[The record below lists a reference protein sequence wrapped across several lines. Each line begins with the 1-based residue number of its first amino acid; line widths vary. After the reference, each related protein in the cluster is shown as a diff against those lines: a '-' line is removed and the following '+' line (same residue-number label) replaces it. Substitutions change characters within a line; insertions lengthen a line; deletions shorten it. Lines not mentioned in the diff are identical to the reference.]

1 MKKKVIAGSLALL
14 AATAMYAQT
23 YQLPNVGF
31 ENWENAGKSLSTF
44 KSTSS
49 ESEFTTIDRSN
60 SEPTSW
66 SSSNIFCSASANEL
80 VFKRDNTTLG
90 NYALI
95 VNKQVGN
102 TKGYIP
108 TVGLLTCGSS
118 WVETYYSS
126 AFGLHPVGNNI
137 DPDATYNNK
146 FAQNGTYGGI
156 VFIGRPDALSYEVLN
171 NSKNA
176 HIVAYLWKG
185 TFHGSVPAN
194 LSRVNEGKWNN
205 PSYRYYID
213 SWCNIKNLDRAIWS
227 QIDPSI
233 VTSETVQNITK
244 SDDAAIIAYVDKAYT
259 ANSSDWTTDVINL
272 NYLSDAAP
280 EMTNVII
287 AAGYPWDSRK
297 SVEEESI
304 NVDNVRYAYF
314 SRLSDASIDGYAFDF
329 NPNTLDY
336 VITVDDVENFTLPTG
351 VNYSIMSNE
360 ALTADKE
367 ATVSS
372 INDNKQISIKVTNK
386 QSIANAEATDV
397 DGLLEHTYNFYFR
410 EAPQQFEGF
419 YFTNVNGTDIYSG
432 ETTTLTL
439 TQENADYHT
448 YMLAIA
454 DVKVA
459 QAATRAAGDAV
470 NVTVSGLTKTEKDG
484 KVIYSGTDDNAK
496 VGNETKQVSVV
507 ATFNGDNYEVK
518 FSFTNEDGSVTN
530 VVSTPEPTTSSV
542 SEINGATAA
551 VAATEGTI
559 LVSNY
564 NGAAAVY
571 TTDGRLA
578 ANAEVNGSASINV
591 AAGLY
596 IVRTGNKATKVIV
609 K

>member
-31 ENWENAGKSLSTF
+31 ENWKGKCDATFFTEN
-44 KSTSS
+44 SS
-49 ESEFTTIDRSN
+49 WDSN
-60 SEPTSW
+60 TPGNEPSSW
-66 SSSNIFCSASANEL
+66 YSSNIQFGAYKAET
-80 VFKRDNTTLG
+80 VT
-90 NYALI
+90 
-95 VNKQVGN
+95 KQSESNSNFARITNLLTGA
-102 TKGYIP
+102 TIP
-108 TVGLLTCGSS
+108 SVQRNGLLSLGQNWYTIYRRG
-118 WVETYYSS
+118 TNL
-126 AFGLHPVGNNI
+126 GGNN
-137 DPDATYNNK
+137 AANV
-146 FAQNGTYGGI
+146 FAQNGCFGG
-156 VFIGRPDALSYEVLN
+156 VEFTGRPDAIYGTFRKQEKN
-171 NSKNA
+171 NKTEDF
-176 HIVAYLWKG
+176 HLVAYTWTGTIKG
-185 TFHGSVPAN
+185 DVPGALTSSGSIF
-194 LSRVNEGKWNN
+194 SGYTGK
-205 PSYRYYID
+205 
-213 SWCNIKNLDRAIWS
+213 IKNWCTLENADRAIIGS
-227 QIDPSI
+227 VKPSI
-233 VTSETVQNITK
+233 INENTVRNIDAKNGNVIAWADYTESGSFDWK
-244 SDDAAIIAYVDKAYT
+244 PITVELKYISDDAPA
-259 ANSSDWTTDVINL
+259 L
-272 NYLSDAAP
+272 
-280 EMTNVII
+280 TNVII
-287 AAGYPWDSRK
+287 SAGNIWDSRAA
-297 SVEEESI
+297 VTDNYI
-304 NVDNVRYAYF
+304 DADNVRYAYF

-336 VITVDDVENFTLPTG
+336 IITVNDVENFTLPTG

-367 ATVSS
+367 AAVIT
-372 INDNKQISIKVTNK
+372 NDNNKQISIKVTNK

-397 DGLLEHTYNFYFR
+397 DGLREHTYNFYFR

-448 YMLAIA
+448 YTLAIA

-484 KVIYSGTDDNAK
+484 KVIYSGTDNAK
-496 VGNETKQVSVV
+496 VGNETKQVSAV
-507 ATFNGDNYEVK
+507 ATFDGDNYEVK
-518 FSFTNEDGSVTN
+518 FSFTNEDGTVTN

-542 SEINGATAA
+542 SEINGAT
-551 VAATEGTI
+551 
-559 LVSNY
+559 
-564 NGAAAVY
+564 AAVY

>member
-1 MKKKVIAGSLALL
+1 MKKKVIASSLALL
-14 AATAMYAQT
+14 AVTAMHAQT
-23 YQLPNVGF
+23 FQLPNVGF
-31 ENWENAGKSLSTF
+31 KNWEDAGKSWLTGYAD
-44 KSTSS
+44 TPT
-49 ESEFTTIDRSN
+49 EQRPYT
-60 SEPTSW
+60 EPTDW
-66 SSSNIFCSASANEL
+66 NSSNVKCTAISFDLVKQQTLNRSKYAQAINTKVGSAISKYVPYVGALTLGETWYAIYWNWQGTAPDSASGR
-80 VFKRDNTTLG
+80 K
-90 NYALI
+90 
-95 VNKQVGN
+95 GN
-102 TKGYIP
+102 TY
-108 TVGLLTCGSS
+108 
-118 WVETYYSS
+118 
-126 AFGLHPVGNNI
+126 
-137 DPDATYNNK
+137 
-146 FAQNGTYGGI
+146 AQNGSYGGI
-156 VFIGRPDALSYEVLN
+156 SFNGRPDALAGDFAITTRNDNEE
-171 NSKNA
+171 A
-176 HIVAYLWKG
+176 HAIAYLWSG
-185 TFHGSVPAN
+185 SFSGSVPGK
-194 LSRVNEGKWNN
+194 LSYTSSWGIPQEGTIETWKTIENV
-205 PSYRYYID
+205 
-213 SWCNIKNLDRAIWS
+213 DRAIWGT
-227 QIDPSI
+227 IDPSI
-233 VTSETVQNITK
+233 ITDK
-244 SDDAAIIAYVDKAYT
+244 TIKDIDASKGKIIAYCDKVFNSTFDWAKIEIPLTYT
-259 ANSSDWTTDVINL
+259 
-272 NYLSDAAP
+272 SDAAP
-280 EMTNVII
+280 EKTNVII
-287 AAGYPWDSRK
+287 AAGDPWDSRK
-297 SVEEESI
+297 SVAGNDI

-336 VITVDDVENFTLPTG
+336 VITVNDVENFTLPTG

-386 QSIANAEATDV
+386 QSIANAEATDA
-397 DGLLEHTYNFYFR
+397 DGLREHTYNFYFR

-448 YMLAIA
+448 YTLAIA

-496 VGNETKQVSVV
+496 VGNEPKQVSAV
-507 ATFNGDNYEVK
+507 ATFYGDNYEVK
-518 FSFTNEDGSVTN
+518 FSFTNEDGTVTN

-551 VAATEGTI
+551 VAATEGAI

>member
-1 MKKKVIAGSLALL
+1 MTKKVIAGSLALL
-14 AATAMYAQT
+14 AVTAMYAQT

-31 ENWENAGKSLSTF
+31 ENWEKAKGILWTEKNKNQGQPG
-44 KSTSS
+44 
-49 ESEFTTIDRSN
+49 E
-60 SEPTSW
+60 EPQSW
-66 SSSNIFCSASANEL
+66 HSSNIKFATGWAGSYQEL
-80 VFKRDNTTLG
+80 VQKKSG
-90 NYALI
+90 NGKTYANVI
-95 VNKQVGN
+95 NKKSGQASS
-102 TKGYIP
+102 YIP
-108 TVGLLTCGSS
+108 TLGTLTI
-118 WVETYYSS
+118 
-126 AFGLHPVGNNI
+126 GNTWYANSGDGYAI
-137 DPDATYNNK
+137 GGHRAINDK
-146 FAQNGTYGGI
+146 FAQNGTYGGLSF
-156 VFIGRPDALSYEVLN
+156 VGRPDA
-171 NSKNA
+171 
-176 HIVAYLWKG
+176 IVGDFQNYSSDSHVIAYLWKG
-185 TFHGSVPAN
+185 SFSGEVPATFDDGATGI
-194 LSRVNEGKWNN
+194 VIKKYN
-205 PSYRYYID
+205 PTIK
-213 SWCNIKNLDRAIWS
+213 SWLKLENLDRAIWS

-244 SDDAAIIAYVDKAYT
+244 SEGAEIIAYCDKAFNESFT
-259 ANSSDWTTDVINL
+259 WATVEIPL
-272 NYLSDAAP
+272 NYLSAATP
-280 EMTNVII
+280 EKTNVII
-287 AAGYPWDSRK
+287 TAGYPWDSRK
-297 SVEEESI
+297 SVEEKSI

-336 VITVDDVENFTLPTG
+336 IITVNDVENFTLPTG

-372 INDNKQISIKVTNK
+372 FNDNKQISIKVTNK
-386 QSIANAEATDV
+386 QSIANAEATDA
-397 DGLLEHTYNFYFR
+397 DGLREHTYNFYFR

-419 YFTNVNGTDIYSG
+419 YFTNVNGSDIYSG

-448 YMLAIA
+448 YTLAIA

-484 KVIYSGTDDNAK
+484 KVIYSGTDDKAK
-496 VGNETKQVSVV
+496 VGEETIQVSVD
-507 ATFNGDNYEVK
+507 AKFDGDNYEVSL
-518 FSFTNEDGSVTN
+518 SFTNKDGSVTN
-530 VVSTPEPTTSSV
+530 IVSTPEPATSSV

-551 VAATEGTI
+551 VAAAEGAI

>member
-1 MKKKVIAGSLALL
+1 MTKKVIAGSLALL
-14 AATAMYAQT
+14 AVTAMYAQT

-31 ENWENAGKSLSTF
+31 KNWENAKGIIHTENGSSKSQPGQC
-44 KSTSS
+44 
-49 ESEFTTIDRSN
+49 
-60 SEPTSW
+60 PTGW
-66 SSSNIFCSASANEL
+66 SSSNIKYVLTPDEL
-80 VFKRDNTTLG
+80 VQKKSDNGKTYANVINKKSGQSSDYIPTLGTLTLG
-90 NYALI
+90 NTWYASCGDGNA
-95 VNKQVGN
+95 VNWTSDKY
-102 TKGYIP
+102 K
-108 TVGLLTCGSS
+108 
-118 WVETYYSS
+118 
-126 AFGLHPVGNNI
+126 
-137 DPDATYNNK
+137 ATNELY
-146 FAQNGTYGGI
+146 AQNGTYSGI
-156 VFIGRPDALSYEVLN
+156 NFVGRPDAIIGDFQNYS
-171 NSKNA
+171 SDG
-176 HIVAYLWKG
+176 HIIAYLWKG
-185 TFHGSVPAN
+185 SFFGEVPASMKKKQIN
-194 LSRVNEGKWNN
+194 
-205 PSYRYYID
+205 
-213 SWCNIKNLDRAIWS
+213 SWLKLENLDRAIWS
-227 QIDPSI
+227 QIDKSI

-244 SDDAAIIAYVDKAYT
+244 SDDAAIIAYCDKAFNESFT
-259 ANSSDWTTDVINL
+259 WATVEIPL
-272 NYLSDAAP
+272 NYLSAATP
-280 EMTNVII
+280 EKTNVII

-336 VITVDDVENFTLPTG
+336 VITVNDVENFTLPTG

-397 DGLLEHTYNFYFR
+397 DGLREHTYNFYFR

-448 YMLAIA
+448 YTLAIA

-496 VGNETKQVSVV
+496 VGNETEQVSAV
-507 ATFNGDNYEVK
+507 ATFDGDNYEVK
-518 FSFTNEDGSVTN
+518 FSFTNEDGTVTN

-551 VAATEGTI
+551 VAATEGAI

-578 ANAEVNGSASINV
+578 ANTEVNGSASINV

>member
-31 ENWENAGKSLSTF
+31 ENWEWEKAKGILWTEKNKNQGQPG
-44 KSTSS
+44 
-49 ESEFTTIDRSN
+49 E
-60 SEPTSW
+60 EPQSW
-66 SSSNIFCSASANEL
+66 HSSNIKFATGWAGSYQEL
-80 VFKRDNTTLG
+80 VQKKSDNGKT
-90 NYALI
+90 YANVI
-95 VNKQVGN
+95 NKKSGQASS
-102 TKGYIP
+102 YIP
-108 TVGLLTCGSS
+108 TLGTLTI
-118 WVETYYSS
+118 
-126 AFGLHPVGNNI
+126 GNTWYANSG
-137 DPDATYNNK
+137 DGNATGGYRATNEK

-156 VFIGRPDALSYEVLN
+156 SFVGRPDAIVGDFQNYS
-171 NSKNA
+171 SDS
-176 HIVAYLWKG
+176 HIIAYLWKG
-185 TFHGSVPAN
+185 SFNGEVPATFDDGATGSIFN
-194 LSRVNEGKWNN
+194 RKYN
-205 PSYRYYID
+205 PTIK
-213 SWCNIKNLDRAIWS
+213 SWLKLENLDRAIWS

-244 SDDAAIIAYVDKAYT
+244 SDDAAIIAYCDKAFNESFT
-259 ANSSDWTTDVINL
+259 WATVEIPL
-272 NYLSDAAP
+272 NYLSAATP
-280 EMTNVII
+280 EKTNVII

-297 SVEEESI
+297 SVENNNI
-304 NVDNVRYAYF
+304 CADNIRYVYY

-386 QSIANAEATDV
+386 QSIANAEATDA

-448 YMLAIA
+448 YTLAIA

-484 KVIYSGTDDNAK
+484 KVIYSGTDYNAK
-496 VGNETKQVSVV
+496 VGDETKQVSAV
-507 ATFNGDNYEVK
+507 ATFDGDNYEVK
-518 FSFTNEDGSVTN
+518 FSFTNEDGTVTN

-551 VAATEGTI
+551 VAATEGAI

>member
-14 AATAMYAQT
+14 AVTAMYAQT

-31 ENWENAGKSLSTF
+31 ENWEKAKGILWTEKNKNQGQPG
-44 KSTSS
+44 
-49 ESEFTTIDRSN
+49 E
-60 SEPTSW
+60 EPQSW
-66 SSSNIFCSASANEL
+66 HSSNIKFATGLAGSYQKLVQKKEKSDNGKTYANVINKKSGQASS
-80 VFKRDNTTLG
+80 
-90 NYALI
+90 
-95 VNKQVGN
+95 
-102 TKGYIP
+102 YIP
-108 TVGLLTCGSS
+108 TLGTLTI
-118 WVETYYSS
+118 
-126 AFGLHPVGNNI
+126 GNTWYANYG
-137 DPDATYNNK
+137 DGNATGGYRATNEK
-146 FAQNGTYGGI
+146 FAQNGTYGGLSF
-156 VFIGRPDALSYEVLN
+156 VGRPDAIVGDFQNYS
-171 NSKNA
+171 SDS
-176 HIVAYLWKG
+176 HIIAYLWKG
-185 TFHGSVPAN
+185 SFNGEVPATFDDGATGSIFN
-194 LSRVNEGKWNN
+194 RKYN
-205 PSYRYYID
+205 PTIK
-213 SWCNIKNLDRAIWS
+213 SWLKLENLDRAIWS

-244 SDDAAIIAYVDKAYT
+244 SEGAEIIAYCDKAFNESFT
-259 ANSSDWTTDVINL
+259 WATVEIPL
-272 NYLSDAAP
+272 NYLSAATP

-297 SVEEESI
+297 SVENNNI
-304 NVDNVRYAYF
+304 CADNIRYVYY

-336 VITVDDVENFTLPTG
+336 VITVDDVENFTLPAG

-367 ATVSS
+367 ATVSN

-397 DGLLEHTYNFYFR
+397 DGLREHTYNFYFR

-448 YMLAIA
+448 YTLAIA

-484 KVIYSGTDDNAK
+484 KVIYSGTDDKAK
-496 VGNETKQVSVV
+496 VGNETIQVSAV
-507 ATFNGDNYEVK
+507 ATFDGDNYEVK
-518 FSFTNEDGSVTN
+518 FSFTNEDGTVTN
-530 VVSTPEPTTSSV
+530 VVATPEPTTSSV

-551 VAATEGTI
+551 VAATEGAI

-578 ANAEVNGSASINV
+578 ANTEVNGSASINV

>member
-1 MKKKVIAGSLALL
+1 MTKKVIAGSLALL
-14 AATAMYAQT
+14 AVTAMYAQT

-31 ENWENAGKSLSTF
+31 ENWEKAKGILWTEKSQ
-44 KSTSS
+44 
-49 ESEFTTIDRSN
+49 N
-60 SEPTSW
+60 QGQPGQEPQSW
-66 SSSNIFCSASANEL
+66 HSSNIKFATGWAGSYQEL
-80 VFKRDNTTLG
+80 VQKKSDNGKT
-90 NYALI
+90 YANVI
-95 VNKQVGN
+95 NKKSGQASS
-102 TKGYIP
+102 YIP
-108 TVGLLTCGSS
+108 TLGTLTI
-118 WVETYYSS
+118 
-126 AFGLHPVGNNI
+126 GNTWYANYG
-137 DPDATYNNK
+137 DGNATGGYRATNEK
-146 FAQNGTYGGI
+146 FAQNGTYGGLSF
-156 VFIGRPDALSYEVLN
+156 VGRPDAIVGDFQNYS
-171 NSKNA
+171 SDS
-176 HIVAYLWKG
+176 HIIAYLWKG
-185 TFHGSVPAN
+185 SFNGEVPATFDDGATGPFYN
-194 LSRVNEGKWNN
+194 KKYN
-205 PSYRYYID
+205 PTIK
-213 SWCNIKNLDRAIWS
+213 SWLKLENLDRAIWS
-227 QIDPSI
+227 EIDPSI
-233 VTSETVQNITK
+233 VTSETVQKITK
-244 SDDAAIIAYVDKAYT
+244 SEGAEIVAYCDKTFDNTFGWTPVEIPLTYK
-259 ANSSDWTTDVINL
+259 SSAT
-272 NYLSDAAP
+272 P

-297 SVEEESI
+297 SVENNNI
-304 NVDNVRYAYF
+304 CADNIRYVYY

-336 VITVDDVENFTLPTG
+336 VITVNDVENFTLPTG

-367 ATVSS
+367 AAVIT
-372 INDNKQISIKVTNK
+372 NDDNKQISIKVTNK
-386 QSIANAEATDV
+386 QSIANAEATDA
-397 DGLLEHTYNFYFR
+397 DGLREHIYNFYFR
-410 EAPQQFEGF
+410 EASQQFEGF
-419 YFTNVNGTDIYSG
+419 YFTNVNGSDIYSG

-448 YMLAIA
+448 YTLAIA

-459 QAATRAAGDAV
+459 QAATRAAGNAV

-484 KVIYSGTDDNAK
+484 KVIYSGTDGNAK
-496 VGNETKQVSVV
+496 VGDKTKQVSAV
-507 ATFNGDNYEVK
+507 ATFDGDNYEVK
-518 FSFTNEDGSVTN
+518 FSFTNEDGTVTN

-551 VAATEGTI
+551 VAATEGAI

>member
-1 MKKKVIAGSLALL
+1 MTKKVIAGSLALL
-14 AATAMYAQT
+14 AVTAMYAQT

-31 ENWENAGKSLSTF
+31 ENWNWEKAKGILWTEKNKNQGQPG
-44 KSTSS
+44 
-49 ESEFTTIDRSN
+49 E
-60 SEPTSW
+60 EPQSW
-66 SSSNIFCSASANEL
+66 HSSNIKFATGWAGSYQEL
-80 VFKRDNTTLG
+80 VQKKSDNGKT
-90 NYALI
+90 YANVI
-95 VNKQVGN
+95 NKKSGQASS
-102 TKGYIP
+102 YIP
-108 TVGLLTCGSS
+108 TLGTLTIGNTWYANSGDGYAVGGHR
-118 WVETYYSS
+118 
-126 AFGLHPVGNNI
+126 AIN
-137 DPDATYNNK
+137 DK
-146 FAQNGTYGGI
+146 FAQNGTYGGLSF
-156 VFIGRPDALSYEVLN
+156 VGRPDA
-171 NSKNA
+171 
-176 HIVAYLWKG
+176 IVGDFQNYSSDSHVIAYLWKG
-185 TFHGSVPAN
+185 SFSGEVPATFDDGATGI
-194 LSRVNEGKWNN
+194 VIKKYN
-205 PSYRYYID
+205 PTIK
-213 SWCNIKNLDRAIWS
+213 SWLKLENLDRAIWS

-287 AAGYPWDSRK
+287 AAGDPWDSRK
-297 SVEEESI
+297 SVAGNDI

-314 SRLSDASIDGYAFDF
+314 SRLSNASIDGYAFDF

-397 DGLLEHTYNFYFR
+397 DGLREHTYNFYFR

-448 YMLAIA
+448 YTLAIA

-496 VGNETKQVSVV
+496 VGNEPKQVSAV
-507 ATFNGDNYEVK
+507 ATFDGDNYEVK
-518 FSFTNEDGSVTN
+518 FSFTNEDGTVTN

-551 VAATEGTI
+551 VAATEGAI

>member
-1 MKKKVIAGSLALL
+1 MTKKVIAGSLALL
-14 AATAMYAQT
+14 AVTAMHAQT

-31 ENWENAGKSLSTF
+31 ENWNWEKAKGILWTEKNKNQGQPG
-44 KSTSS
+44 
-49 ESEFTTIDRSN
+49 E
-60 SEPTSW
+60 EPQSW
-66 SSSNIFCSASANEL
+66 HSSNIKFATGLAGSYQEL
-80 VFKRDNTTLG
+80 VQKKSDNGKT
-90 NYALI
+90 YANVI
-95 VNKQVGN
+95 NKKSGQASS
-102 TKGYIP
+102 YIP
-108 TVGLLTCGSS
+108 TLGTLTI
-118 WVETYYSS
+118 
-126 AFGLHPVGNNI
+126 GNTWYANYG
-137 DPDATYNNK
+137 DGNATGGYRATNEK
-146 FAQNGTYGGI
+146 FAQNGTYGGLSF
-156 VFIGRPDALSYEVLN
+156 VGRPDAIVGDFQNYS
-171 NSKNA
+171 SDS
-176 HIVAYLWKG
+176 HIIAYLWKG
-185 TFHGSVPAN
+185 SFNGEVPATFDDGATGSIFN
-194 LSRVNEGKWNN
+194 RKYN
-205 PSYRYYID
+205 PTIK
-213 SWCNIKNLDRAIWS
+213 SWLKLENLDRAIWS
-227 QIDPSI
+227 EIDPSI
-233 VTSETVQNITK
+233 VTSETVQKITK
-244 SDDAAIIAYVDKAYT
+244 SEGAEIVAYCDKTFDNTFGWTPVEIPLTYK
-259 ANSSDWTTDVINL
+259 SSAT
-272 NYLSDAAP
+272 P

-297 SVEEESI
+297 SVENNNI
-304 NVDNVRYAYF
+304 CVDNVRYAYF
-314 SRLSDASIDGYAFDF
+314 SRLSNASIDGYAFDF

-336 VITVDDVENFTLPTG
+336 VITVNDVENFTLPTG

-386 QSIANAEATDV
+386 QSIANAEATDA
-397 DGLLEHTYNFYFR
+397 DGLREHTYNFYFR

-448 YMLAIA
+448 YTLAIA

-484 KVIYSGTDDNAK
+484 KVIYSGTDGNAK
-496 VGNETKQVSVV
+496 VGNETKQVSAV
-507 ATFNGDNYEVK
+507 ATFDGDNYEVK
-518 FSFTNEDGSVTN
+518 FSFTNEDGTVTN
-530 VVSTPEPTTSSV
+530 VVATPEPTTSSV

-551 VAATEGTI
+551 VAATEGAI

>member
-1 MKKKVIAGSLALL
+1 MKKKVIASSLALL
-14 AATAMYAQT
+14 AVTAMHAQT

-31 ENWENAGKSLSTF
+31 ENWKGKCDATFFTEN
-44 KSTSS
+44 SS
-49 ESEFTTIDRSN
+49 WDSN
-60 SEPTSW
+60 TPGNEPSSW
-66 SSSNIFCSASANEL
+66 YSSNIQFVAYKAET
-80 VFKRDNTTLG
+80 VT
-90 NYALI
+90 
-95 VNKQVGN
+95 KQSESNSNFARITNLLTGA
-102 TKGYIP
+102 TIP
-108 TVGLLTCGSS
+108 SVQRNGLLSLGQNWYTIFGSG
-118 WVETYYSS
+118 TNI
-126 AFGLHPVGNNI
+126 GKNN
-137 DPDATYNNK
+137 AANV
-146 FAQNGTYGGI
+146 FAQNGCFGG
-156 VFIGRPDALSYEVLN
+156 VEFTGRPDAIYGTFRKQEKN
-171 NSKNA
+171 NKTEDF
-176 HIVAYLWKG
+176 HLVAYTWTGTIKG
-185 TFHGSVPAN
+185 DVPGALTSSGSIF
-194 LSRVNEGKWNN
+194 SGFTGK
-205 PSYRYYID
+205 
-213 SWCNIKNLDRAIWS
+213 IKNWCTLENADRAIIGS
-227 QIDPSI
+227 VKPSI
-233 VTSETVQNITK
+233 INENTVRNIDAKNGNVIAWADYTESGSFDWK
-244 SDDAAIIAYVDKAYT
+244 PITVELKYISDDAPA
-259 ANSSDWTTDVINL
+259 L
-272 NYLSDAAP
+272 
-280 EMTNVII
+280 TNVII
-287 AAGYPWDSRK
+287 SAGNIWDSRAA
-297 SVEEESI
+297 VTDNYI
-304 NVDNVRYAYF
+304 DADNVRYAYF

-336 VITVDDVENFTLPTG
+336 VITVNDVENFTLPTG

-386 QSIANAEATDV
+386 QSIANAEATDA
-397 DGLLEHTYNFYFR
+397 DGLREHTYNFYFR

-448 YMLAIA
+448 YTLAIA

-459 QAATRAAGDAV
+459 QDATRAAGDAV

-496 VGNETKQVSVV
+496 VGNETKQVSAV
-507 ATFNGDNYEVK
+507 ATFDGDNYEVK
-518 FSFTNEDGSVTN
+518 FSFTNEDGTVTN

-551 VAATEGTI
+551 VAATEGAI

-564 NGAAAVY
+564 NGATAVY

>member
-14 AATAMYAQT
+14 AVTAMHAQT
-23 YQLPNVGF
+23 FQLPNVGF
-31 ENWENAGKSLSTF
+31 EKWEDAGKSWLTGYAD
-44 KSTSS
+44 TPT
-49 ESEFTTIDRSN
+49 EQRPDT
-60 SEPTSW
+60 EPTDW
-66 SSSNIFCSASANEL
+66 NSSNVKCTAIPFDLVKQQTLNGSKYAQAINTKVGSAVSKYVPYVGSL
-80 VFKRDNTTLG
+80 TLG
-90 NYALI
+90 ETWYAI
-95 VNKQVGN
+95 YWNWTGVAPDTSAGRKGN
-102 TKGYIP
+102 TY
-108 TVGLLTCGSS
+108 
-118 WVETYYSS
+118 
-126 AFGLHPVGNNI
+126 
-137 DPDATYNNK
+137 
-146 FAQNGTYGGI
+146 AQNGSYGGI
-156 VFIGRPDALSYEVLN
+156 TFNGRPDALAGDFAITTRN
-171 NSKNA
+171 NNEEA
-176 HIVAYLWKG
+176 HAIAYLWSG
-185 TFHGSVPAN
+185 SFSGSVPGE
-194 LSRVNEGKWNN
+194 LSYTKTDDFIPKPKEGT
-205 PSYRYYID
+205 
-213 SWCNIKNLDRAIWS
+213 IKTWKTIENVDRAIWGT
-227 QIDPSI
+227 IDPSI
-233 VTSETVQNITK
+233 ITDK
-244 SDDAAIIAYVDKAYT
+244 TIKDIDASKGKIIAYCDKAF
-259 ANSSDWTTDVINL
+259 NSTFDWTKVEIPLT
-272 NYLSDAAP
+272 YLSDEAP

-287 AAGYPWDSRK
+287 AAGDPWDSRK
-297 SVEEESI
+297 SVEGNDI

-314 SRLSDASIDGYAFDF
+314 SRLSNASIDGYAFDF

-336 VITVDDVENFTLPTG
+336 VITVNDVENFTLPT
-351 VNYSIMSNE
+351 VSYSIMSNK

-367 ATVSS
+367 AAVIT
-372 INDNKQISIKVTNK
+372 NDDNKQISIKVTNK
-386 QSIANAEATDV
+386 QSIANAEATDA
-397 DGLLEHTYNFYFR
+397 DGLREHTYNFYFR

-419 YFTNVNGTDIYSG
+419 YFTNVNDTDIYSG

-448 YMLAIA
+448 YTLAIA

-496 VGNETKQVSVV
+496 VGNETKQVSAV
-507 ATFNGDNYEVK
+507 ATFDGDNYEVK
-518 FSFTNEDGSVTN
+518 FSFTNEDGTVTN

-551 VAATEGTI
+551 VAATEGAI

-578 ANAEVNGSASINV
+578 ANTEVNGSASINV

>member
-1 MKKKVIAGSLALL
+1 MKKKVIASSLALL
-14 AATAMYAQT
+14 AVTAMYAQT

-31 ENWENAGKSLSTF
+31 ENWKGKCDATFFTEN
-44 KSTSS
+44 SS
-49 ESEFTTIDRSN
+49 WDSN
-60 SEPTSW
+60 TPGNEPSSW
-66 SSSNIFCSASANEL
+66 YSSNIQFGAYKAET
-80 VFKRDNTTLG
+80 VT
-90 NYALI
+90 
-95 VNKQVGN
+95 KQSESNSNFARITNLLTGA
-102 TKGYIP
+102 TIP
-108 TVGLLTCGSS
+108 SVQRNGLLSLGQNWYTIYGRG
-118 WVETYYSS
+118 TNL
-126 AFGLHPVGNNI
+126 GGNN
-137 DPDATYNNK
+137 AANV
-146 FAQNGTYGGI
+146 FAQNGCFGG
-156 VFIGRPDALSYEVLN
+156 VEFTGRPDAIYGTFRKQEKN
-171 NSKNA
+171 NKTEDF
-176 HIVAYLWKG
+176 HLVAYTWTGTIKG
-185 TFHGSVPAN
+185 DVPGALTSSGSIF
-194 LSRVNEGKWNN
+194 SGYTGK
-205 PSYRYYID
+205 
-213 SWCNIKNLDRAIWS
+213 IKNWCTLENADRAIIGS
-227 QIDPSI
+227 VKPSI
-233 VTSETVQNITK
+233 INENTVRNIDAKNGNVIAWADYTESGSFDWK
-244 SDDAAIIAYVDKAYT
+244 PITVELKYISDDAPA
-259 ANSSDWTTDVINL
+259 L
-272 NYLSDAAP
+272 
-280 EMTNVII
+280 TNVII
-287 AAGYPWDSRK
+287 SAGNIWDSRAA
-297 SVEEESI
+297 VTDNYI
-304 NVDNVRYAYF
+304 DADNVRYAYF

-336 VITVDDVENFTLPTG
+336 VITVNDVENFTLPTG
-351 VNYSIMSNE
+351 MNYSIMSNE

-397 DGLLEHTYNFYFR
+397 DGLREHTYNFYFR

-448 YMLAIA
+448 YTLAIA

-496 VGNETKQVSVV
+496 VGNETKQVSAV
-507 ATFNGDNYEVK
+507 ATFDGDNYEVK
-518 FSFTNEDGSVTN
+518 FSFTNEDGTVTN

-551 VAATEGTI
+551 VAATEGAI

-578 ANAEVNGSASINV
+578 ANTEVNGSASINV

>member
-1 MKKKVIAGSLALL
+1 MTKKVIAGSLALL
-14 AATAMYAQT
+14 AVTAMYAQT

-31 ENWENAGKSLSTF
+31 KNWEKAKGILWTEKNQNQGQPG
-44 KSTSS
+44 
-49 ESEFTTIDRSN
+49 E
-60 SEPTSW
+60 EPQSW
-66 SSSNIFCSASANEL
+66 HSSNIKFATGLAGSYQEL
-80 VFKRDNTTLG
+80 VQEKSG
-90 NYALI
+90 NGKTYANVI
-95 VNKQVGN
+95 NKKSGQAN
-102 TKGYIP
+102 SYIP
-108 TVGLLTCGSS
+108 TLGTLTI
-118 WVETYYSS
+118 
-126 AFGLHPVGNNI
+126 GNTWYANYG
-137 DPDATYNNK
+137 DGNATGGYRATNEK
-146 FAQNGTYGGI
+146 FAQNGTYGGLSF
-156 VFIGRPDALSYEVLN
+156 VGRPDAIVGDFQNYS
-171 NSKNA
+171 SDS
-176 HIVAYLWKG
+176 HIIAYLWKG
-185 TFHGSVPAN
+185 SFNGEVPATFDDGATGSIFN
-194 LSRVNEGKWNN
+194 RKYN
-205 PSYRYYID
+205 PTIK
-213 SWCNIKNLDRAIWS
+213 SWLKLENLDRAIWS
-227 QIDPSI
+227 EIDPSI
-233 VTSETVQNITK
+233 VTSETVQKITK
-244 SDDAAIIAYVDKAYT
+244 SEGAEIVAYCDKTFDNTFGWTPVEIPLTYK
-259 ANSSDWTTDVINL
+259 SSAT
-272 NYLSDAAP
+272 P

-287 AAGYPWDSRK
+287 AADYPWDSRK
-297 SVEEESI
+297 SVENNNI
-304 NVDNVRYAYF
+304 CADNIRYVYY

-336 VITVDDVENFTLPTG
+336 VITVNDVENFTLPTG

-367 ATVSS
+367 ATVSN

-386 QSIANAEATDV
+386 QSIANAEATDA
-397 DGLLEHTYNFYFR
+397 DGLREHTYNFYFR

-448 YMLAIA
+448 YTLAIA
-454 DVKVA
+454 NVKVA

-496 VGNETKQVSVV
+496 VGNKPKQVSAV
-507 ATFNGDNYEVK
+507 ATFDGDNYEVK
-518 FSFTNEDGSVTN
+518 FSFTNEDGTVTN
-530 VVSTPEPTTSSV
+530 VVATPEPTTSSV

-551 VAATEGTI
+551 VAATEGAI

>member
-1 MKKKVIAGSLALL
+1 MTKKVIAGSLALL
-14 AATAMYAQT
+14 AVTAMYAQT

-31 ENWENAGKSLSTF
+31 ENWNWEKAKGILWTEKNKNQGQPG
-44 KSTSS
+44 
-49 ESEFTTIDRSN
+49 E
-60 SEPTSW
+60 EPQSW
-66 SSSNIFCSASANEL
+66 HSSNIKFATGWAGSYQEL
-80 VFKRDNTTLG
+80 VQKKSDNGKT
-90 NYALI
+90 YANVI
-95 VNKQVGN
+95 NKKSGQASS
-102 TKGYIP
+102 YIP
-108 TVGLLTCGSS
+108 TLGTLTI
-118 WVETYYSS
+118 
-126 AFGLHPVGNNI
+126 GNTWYANYG
-137 DPDATYNNK
+137 DGNATGGYRATNEK
-146 FAQNGTYGGI
+146 FAQNGTYGGLSF
-156 VFIGRPDALSYEVLN
+156 VGRPDAIVGDFQNYS
-171 NSKNA
+171 SDS
-176 HIVAYLWKG
+176 HIIAYLWKG
-185 TFHGSVPAN
+185 SFNGEVPATFDDGATGPFYN
-194 LSRVNEGKWNN
+194 KKYN
-205 PSYRYYID
+205 PTIK
-213 SWCNIKNLDRAIWS
+213 SWLKLENLDRAIWS

-280 EMTNVII
+280 EKTNVII
-287 AAGYPWDSRK
+287 TAGYPWDSRK
-297 SVEEESI
+297 SVEEKSI
-304 NVDNVRYAYF
+304 NADNVRYAYF

-336 VITVDDVENFTLPTG
+336 VITVNDVENFTLPAG

-397 DGLLEHTYNFYFR
+397 DGLREHTYNFYFR

-448 YMLAIA
+448 YTLAIA

-484 KVIYSGTDDNAK
+484 KVIYSGTDDKAK
-496 VGNETKQVSVV
+496 VGNETKQVSAI
-507 ATFNGDNYEVK
+507 ATFDGDNYEVK
-518 FSFTNEDGSVTN
+518 FSFTNEDGTVTN

-551 VAATEGTI
+551 VAVTEGAI

>member
-1 MKKKVIAGSLALL
+1 MTKKVIAGSLALL
-14 AATAMYAQT
+14 AVTAMHAQT

-31 ENWENAGKSLSTF
+31 KNWKGKCDATFFTEN
-44 KSTSS
+44 SS
-49 ESEFTTIDRSN
+49 WDSN
-60 SEPTSW
+60 TPGNEPSSW
-66 SSSNIFCSASANEL
+66 YSSNIQFGVYKAET
-80 VFKRDNTTLG
+80 VT
-90 NYALI
+90 
-95 VNKQVGN
+95 KQPESNPNFARITNLLTGA
-102 TKGYIP
+102 TIP
-108 TVGLLTCGSS
+108 SVQRNGLLSLGQNWYTIFGSG
-118 WVETYYSS
+118 TNI
-126 AFGLHPVGNNI
+126 GKNN
-137 DPDATYNNK
+137 AANV
-146 FAQNGTYGGI
+146 FAQNGCFGG
-156 VFIGRPDALSYEVLN
+156 VEFTGRPDAIYGTFRKQEKN
-171 NSKNA
+171 NKTEDF
-176 HIVAYLWKG
+176 HLVAYTWTGTIKG
-185 TFHGSVPAN
+185 DVPGALTSSGSIF
-194 LSRVNEGKWNN
+194 SGFTGK
-205 PSYRYYID
+205 
-213 SWCNIKNLDRAIWS
+213 IKNWCTLENADRAIIGS
-227 QIDPSI
+227 VKPSI
-233 VTSETVQNITK
+233 INENTVRNIDAKNGNVIAWADYTESGSFDWK
-244 SDDAAIIAYVDKAYT
+244 PITVELKYISDDAPA
-259 ANSSDWTTDVINL
+259 L
-272 NYLSDAAP
+272 
-280 EMTNVII
+280 TNVII
-287 AAGYPWDSRK
+287 SAGNIWDSRAA
-297 SVEEESI
+297 VTDNYI
-304 NVDNVRYAYF
+304 DADNVRYAYF
-314 SRLSDASIDGYAFDF
+314 SRLSNASIDGYAFDF

-336 VITVDDVENFTLPTG
+336 VITVNDVENFALPTG

-367 ATVSS
+367 ATVSN

-386 QSIANAEATDV
+386 QSIANAEATDA

-448 YMLAIA
+448 YTLAIA

-496 VGNETKQVSVV
+496 VGNETKQVSAV
-507 ATFNGDNYEVK
+507 ATFDGDNYEVK
-518 FSFTNEDGSVTN
+518 FSFTNEDGTVTN

-551 VAATEGTI
+551 VAATEGAI

>member
-1 MKKKVIAGSLALL
+1 MTKKVIAGSLALL
-14 AATAMYAQT
+14 AVTAMHAQT
-23 YQLPNVGF
+23 FQLPNVGF
-31 ENWENAGKSLSTF
+31 KNWKGKCDATFFTEN
-44 KSTSS
+44 SS
-49 ESEFTTIDRSN
+49 WDSN
-60 SEPTSW
+60 TPGNEPSSW
-66 SSSNIFCSASANEL
+66 YSSNIQFVAYKAET
-80 VFKRDNTTLG
+80 VT
-90 NYALI
+90 
-95 VNKQVGN
+95 KQSESSNSNFARITNLLTGA
-102 TKGYIP
+102 TIP
-108 TVGLLTCGSS
+108 SVQRNGLLSLGQNWYTIFGSG
-118 WVETYYSS
+118 TNI
-126 AFGLHPVGNNI
+126 GKNN
-137 DPDATYNNK
+137 AANV
-146 FAQNGTYGGI
+146 FAQNGCFGG
-156 VFIGRPDALSYEVLN
+156 VEFTGRPDAIYGTFRKQEKN
-171 NSKNA
+171 NKTEDF
-176 HIVAYLWKG
+176 HLVAYTWTGTIKG
-185 TFHGSVPAN
+185 DVPGALTSSGSIF
-194 LSRVNEGKWNN
+194 SGFTGK
-205 PSYRYYID
+205 
-213 SWCNIKNLDRAIWS
+213 IKNWCTLENADRAIIGS
-227 QIDPSI
+227 VKPSI
-233 VTSETVQNITK
+233 INENTVRNIDAKNGNVIAWADYTESGSFDWK
-244 SDDAAIIAYVDKAYT
+244 PITVELKYISDDAPA
-259 ANSSDWTTDVINL
+259 L
-272 NYLSDAAP
+272 
-280 EMTNVII
+280 TNVII
-287 AAGYPWDSRK
+287 SAGNIWDSRAA
-297 SVEEESI
+297 VTDNYI
-304 NVDNVRYAYF
+304 DADNVRYAYF
-314 SRLSDASIDGYAFDF
+314 SRLSNASIDGYAFDF

-386 QSIANAEATDV
+386 QSIANAEATDA
-397 DGLLEHTYNFYFR
+397 DGLREHTYNFYFR

-448 YMLAIA
+448 YTLAIA

-496 VGNETKQVSVV
+496 VGNETKQVSAV
-507 ATFNGDNYEVK
+507 ATFDGDNYEVK
-518 FSFTNEDGSVTN
+518 FSFTNEDGTVTN

-551 VAATEGTI
+551 VAATEGAI

>member
-31 ENWENAGKSLSTF
+31 ENENWEKAKGILWTEKNKNQGQPG
-44 KSTSS
+44 
-49 ESEFTTIDRSN
+49 E
-60 SEPTSW
+60 EPQSW
-66 SSSNIFCSASANEL
+66 HSSNIKFATGLAGSYQEL
-80 VFKRDNTTLG
+80 VQKKSDNGKT
-90 NYALI
+90 YANVI
-95 VNKQVGN
+95 NKKSGQARS
-102 TKGYIP
+102 YIP
-108 TVGLLTCGSS
+108 TLGTLTI
-118 WVETYYSS
+118 
-126 AFGLHPVGNNI
+126 GNTWYANYG
-137 DPDATYNNK
+137 DGNATGGYRATNEK
-146 FAQNGTYGGI
+146 FAQNGTYGGLSF
-156 VFIGRPDALSYEVLN
+156 VGRPDAIVGDFQNYS
-171 NSKNA
+171 SDS
-176 HIVAYLWKG
+176 HIIAYLWKG
-185 TFHGSVPAN
+185 SFNGEIPATFDDGATGSIFN
-194 LSRVNEGKWNN
+194 KKYN
-205 PSYRYYID
+205 PTIK
-213 SWCNIKNLDRAIWS
+213 SWLKLENLDRAIWS

-244 SDDAAIIAYVDKAYT
+244 SEGAEIIAYCDKAFNESFT
-259 ANSSDWTTDVINL
+259 WATVEIPL
-272 NYLSDAAP
+272 NYLSAATP
-280 EMTNVII
+280 EKTNVII

-297 SVEEESI
+297 SVENNNI
-304 NVDNVRYAYF
+304 CADNIRYVYY

-336 VITVDDVENFTLPTG
+336 VITVNDVENFTLPTG

-386 QSIANAEATDV
+386 QSIANAEATDA
-397 DGLLEHTYNFYFR
+397 DGLREHTYNFYFR

-419 YFTNVNGTDIYSG
+419 YFTNVNSTDIYSG

-448 YMLAIA
+448 YTLAIA

-496 VGNETKQVSVV
+496 VGDETKQVSAV
-507 ATFNGDNYEVK
+507 ATFDGDNYEVK
-518 FSFTNEDGSVTN
+518 FSFTNEDGTVTN

-551 VAATEGTI
+551 VAATEGAI

>member
-1 MKKKVIAGSLALL
+1 MTKKVIAGSLALL
-14 AATAMYAQT
+14 AVTAMYAQT

-31 ENWENAGKSLSTF
+31 ENWEKAKGILWTEKNQNQGQPG
-44 KSTSS
+44 
-49 ESEFTTIDRSN
+49 E
-60 SEPTSW
+60 EPQSW
-66 SSSNIFCSASANEL
+66 HSSNIKFATGWAGSYQEL
-80 VFKRDNTTLG
+80 VHQKKSDNGKT
-90 NYALI
+90 YANVI
-95 VNKQVGN
+95 NKKSGQAN
-102 TKGYIP
+102 SYIP
-108 TVGLLTCGSS
+108 TLGTLTI
-118 WVETYYSS
+118 
-126 AFGLHPVGNNI
+126 GNTWYANYG
-137 DPDATYNNK
+137 DGNATGGYRATNEK
-146 FAQNGTYGGI
+146 FAQNGTYGGLSF
-156 VFIGRPDALSYEVLN
+156 VGRPDAIVGDFQNYS
-171 NSKNA
+171 SDS
-176 HIVAYLWKG
+176 HIIAYLWKG
-185 TFHGSVPAN
+185 SFNGEVPATFD
-194 LSRVNEGKWNN
+194 EGATGSIFNRKYN
-205 PSYRYYID
+205 PTIK
-213 SWCNIKNLDRAIWS
+213 SWLKLENLDRAIWS
-227 QIDPSI
+227 EIDPSI
-233 VTSETVQNITK
+233 VTSETVQKITK
-244 SDDAAIIAYVDKAYT
+244 SEGAEIVAYCDKTFDNTFGWTPVEIPLTYK
-259 ANSSDWTTDVINL
+259 SSAT
-272 NYLSDAAP
+272 P

-297 SVEEESI
+297 SVENNNI
-304 NVDNVRYAYF
+304 CADNIRYVYY

-336 VITVDDVENFTLPTG
+336 VITVNDVENFTLPTG

-397 DGLLEHTYNFYFR
+397 DGLREHTYNFYFR

-448 YMLAIA
+448 YTLAIA

-496 VGNETKQVSVV
+496 VGDETKQVSAV
-507 ATFNGDNYEVK
+507 ATFDGDNYEVK
-518 FSFTNEDGSVTN
+518 FSFTNEDGTVTN

-551 VAATEGTI
+551 VAATEGAI

-578 ANAEVNGSASINV
+578 ANTEVNGSASINV

>member
-14 AATAMYAQT
+14 AVTAMHAQT

-31 ENWENAGKSLSTF
+31 ENWENAKGILWTEQNQNQGQPGK
-44 KSTSS
+44 
-49 ESEFTTIDRSN
+49 
-60 SEPTSW
+60 EPQSW
-66 SSSNIFCSASANEL
+66 HSSNIKYVATTDEL
-80 VFKRDNTTLG
+80 VQKKSDNGKTYANVINKKSGQLSSFIPTLGTLTLG
-90 NYALI
+90 NTWYASC
-95 VNKQVGN
+95 GN
-102 TKGYIP
+102 
-108 TVGLLTCGSS
+108 
-118 WVETYYSS
+118 
-126 AFGLHPVGNNI
+126 GNAKDWTSDKYRSTNEL
-137 DPDATYNNK
+137 Y
-146 FAQNGTYGGI
+146 AQNGTYSGI
-156 VFIGRPDALSYEVLN
+156 SFVGRPDAIIGDFQNYS
-171 NSKNA
+171 SDG
-176 HIVAYLWKG
+176 HIIAYLWKG
-185 TFHGSVPAN
+185 SFFGEVPASMKKKQIN
-194 LSRVNEGKWNN
+194 
-205 PSYRYYID
+205 
-213 SWCNIKNLDRAIWS
+213 SWLKLENLDRAIWS
-227 QIDPSI
+227 QIDKSI

-244 SDDAAIIAYVDKAYT
+244 SEGAEIIAYCDKAFNESFT
-259 ANSSDWTTDVINL
+259 WATVEIPL
-272 NYLSDAAP
+272 NYLSAATP
-280 EMTNVII
+280 EKTNVII

-386 QSIANAEATDV
+386 QSIANAEATDA

-448 YMLAIA
+448 YTLAIA

-496 VGNETKQVSVV
+496 VGDETKQVSAV
-507 ATFNGDNYEVK
+507 ATFDGDNYEVK
-518 FSFTNEDGSVTN
+518 FSFTNEDGTVTN

-551 VAATEGTI
+551 VAATEGAI

>member
-14 AATAMYAQT
+14 AVTAMYAQT

-31 ENWENAGKSLSTF
+31 ENWENAKGILWTEQNQNQGQPGKEPQSWHSPNI
-44 KSTSS
+44 KYVA
-49 ESEFTTIDRSN
+49 TTD
-60 SEPTSW
+60 
-66 SSSNIFCSASANEL
+66 EL
-80 VFKRDNTTLG
+80 VQKKSDNGKTYANVINKKSGQLSSFIPTLGTLTLG
-90 NYALI
+90 NTWYASC
-95 VNKQVGN
+95 GN
-102 TKGYIP
+102 
-108 TVGLLTCGSS
+108 
-118 WVETYYSS
+118 
-126 AFGLHPVGNNI
+126 GNAKDWTSDKYRSTNEL
-137 DPDATYNNK
+137 Y
-146 FAQNGTYGGI
+146 AQNGTYSGI
-156 VFIGRPDALSYEVLN
+156 SFVGRPDAIIGDFQNYS
-171 NSKNA
+171 SDG
-176 HIVAYLWKG
+176 HIIAYLWKG
-185 TFHGSVPAN
+185 SFFGEVPASMKKKQIN
-194 LSRVNEGKWNN
+194 
-205 PSYRYYID
+205 
-213 SWCNIKNLDRAIWS
+213 SWLKLENLDRAIWS
-227 QIDPSI
+227 QIDKSI

-244 SDDAAIIAYVDKAYT
+244 SEGAEIIAYCDKAFNESFT
-259 ANSSDWTTDVINL
+259 WATVEIPL
-272 NYLSDAAP
+272 NYLSAATP
-280 EMTNVII
+280 EKTNVII

>member
-14 AATAMYAQT
+14 AVTAMYAQT

-31 ENWENAGKSLSTF
+31 ENWEKAKGILWTEKNQNQGQPG
-44 KSTSS
+44 
-49 ESEFTTIDRSN
+49 E
-60 SEPTSW
+60 EPQSW
-66 SSSNIFCSASANEL
+66 HSSNIKFATGWAGSYQEL
-80 VFKRDNTTLG
+80 VQKSDNGKT
-90 NYALI
+90 YANVI
-95 VNKQVGN
+95 NKKSGQAN
-102 TKGYIP
+102 SYIP
-108 TVGLLTCGSS
+108 TLGTLTI
-118 WVETYYSS
+118 
-126 AFGLHPVGNNI
+126 GNTWYANYG
-137 DPDATYNNK
+137 DGNATGGYRATNEK
-146 FAQNGTYGGI
+146 FAQNGTYGGLSF
-156 VFIGRPDALSYEVLN
+156 VGRPDAIVGDFQNYS
-171 NSKNA
+171 SDS
-176 HIVAYLWKG
+176 HIIAYLWKG
-185 TFHGSVPAN
+185 SFNGEVPATFDDGATGSIFN
-194 LSRVNEGKWNN
+194 RKYN
-205 PSYRYYID
+205 PTIK
-213 SWCNIKNLDRAIWS
+213 SWLKLENLDRAIWS
-227 QIDPSI
+227 EIDPSI
-233 VTSETVQNITK
+233 VTSETVQKITK
-244 SDDAAIIAYVDKAYT
+244 SEGAEIVAYCDKTFDNTFGWTPVEIPLTYK
-259 ANSSDWTTDVINL
+259 SSAT
-272 NYLSDAAP
+272 P

-297 SVEEESI
+297 SVENNNI
-304 NVDNVRYAYF
+304 CADNIRYVYY

-386 QSIANAEATDV
+386 QSIANAEATDA

-419 YFTNVNGTDIYSG
+419 YFTNVNGSDIYSG

-448 YMLAIA
+448 YTLAIA

-496 VGNETKQVSVV
+496 VGDETKQVSAV
-507 ATFNGDNYEVK
+507 ATFDGDNYEVK
-518 FSFTNEDGSVTN
+518 FSFTNEDGTVTN

-551 VAATEGTI
+551 VAATEGAI

-578 ANAEVNGSASINV
+578 ANAKVNGSASINV

>member
-14 AATAMYAQT
+14 AVTAMHAQT

-31 ENWENAGKSLSTF
+31 ENWEKAGKSWLTGYAD
-44 KSTSS
+44 TPT
-49 ESEFTTIDRSN
+49 EQRPYT
-60 SEPTSW
+60 EPTDW
-66 SSSNIFCSASANEL
+66 NSSNVKCTAISFDL
-80 VFKRDNTTLG
+80 VKQQTLNGSNKYAQAINKKVSNAGSGYVPYVGSLTLG
-90 NYALI
+90 ETWYAI
-95 VNKQVGN
+95 FWDWTGTAPNTDPGKKGN
-102 TKGYIP
+102 TY
-108 TVGLLTCGSS
+108 
-118 WVETYYSS
+118 
-126 AFGLHPVGNNI
+126 
-137 DPDATYNNK
+137 
-146 FAQNGTYGGI
+146 AQNGSYGGI
-156 VFIGRPDALSYEVLN
+156 TFNGRPDALAGDFAITTRN
-171 NSKNA
+171 NNEEA
-176 HIVAYLWKG
+176 HAIAYLWSG
-185 TFHGSVPAN
+185 SFSGSVPGE
-194 LSRVNEGKWNN
+194 LSYTGSYFNPKEGT
-205 PSYRYYID
+205 
-213 SWCNIKNLDRAIWS
+213 IKTWKTIENVDRAIWGT
-227 QIDPSI
+227 INPSI
-233 VTSETVQNITK
+233 ITDK
-244 SDDAAIIAYVDKAYT
+244 TIKDIDASKGKIIAYCDKAF
-259 ANSSDWTTDVINL
+259 NSTFDWTKVEIPLT
-272 NYLSDAAP
+272 YLSDEAP

-297 SVEEESI
+297 SVK
-304 NVDNVRYAYF
+304 DNNICADKIRYVYY

-329 NPNTLDY
+329 NPNTLNY
-336 VITVDDVENFTLPTG
+336 VITVNDVENFTLPTG

-367 ATVSS
+367 ATVSN

-386 QSIANAEATDV
+386 QSIANAEATDA
-397 DGLLEHTYNFYFR
+397 DGLREHTYNFYFR

-419 YFTNVNGTDIYSG
+419 YFTNVNGTDIYYG

-448 YMLAIA
+448 YTLAIA

-459 QAATRAAGDAV
+459 QAAIRAAGDAV

-484 KVIYSGTDDNAK
+484 KVIYSGTDDKAK
-496 VGNETKQVSVV
+496 VGNETIQVSAV
-507 ATFNGDNYEVK
+507 ATFDGDNYEVK
-518 FSFTNEDGSVTN
+518 FSFTNEDGTVVTN
-530 VVSTPEPTTSSV
+530 VVATPEPTTSSV

-551 VAATEGTI
+551 VAATEGAI

>member
-14 AATAMYAQT
+14 AVTAMYAQT

-31 ENWENAGKSLSTF
+31 ENWENAKGIIHTEDGSSKSQPGQCPTGWFSPNITYPNTSDQLVQ
-44 KSTSS
+44 KSTTNNLT
-49 ESEFTTIDRSN
+49 FANIINAKAGWLSN
-60 SEPTSW
+60 
-66 SSSNIFCSASANEL
+66 
-80 VFKRDNTTLG
+80 
-90 NYALI
+90 
-95 VNKQVGN
+95 
-102 TKGYIP
+102 YIP
-108 TVGLLTCGSS
+108 MVATLSLGQAWYISRGNGSS
-118 WVETYYSS
+118 TDTNI
-126 AFGLHPVGNNI
+126 AGNNKS
-137 DPDATYNNK
+137 TNLKY
-146 FAQNGTYGGI
+146 AQNGTFGGLS
-156 VFIGRPDALSYEVLN
+156 FIGRPDALVGDFKSDTRNDNE
-171 NSKNA
+171 NA
-176 HIVAYLWKG
+176 HIVAYLWN
-185 TFHGSVPAN
+185 GSFYGEVPQEIKSKEIKSWRN
-194 LSRVNEGKWNN
+194 LE
-205 PSYRYYID
+205 
-213 SWCNIKNLDRAIWS
+213 NLDRAIWS
-227 QIDPSI
+227 EIDPSI

-244 SDDAAIIAYVDKAYT
+244 SEGAEIVAYCDKTFDSTFGWTPVEIPLTYK
-259 ANSSDWTTDVINL
+259 SSAT
-272 NYLSDAAP
+272 P

-287 AAGYPWDSRK
+287 AAGNPWDSRK
-297 SVEEESI
+297 SVENNNI
-304 NVDNVRYAYF
+304 CADNIRYVYY

-372 INDNKQISIKVTNK
+372 INNNKQISIKVTNK
-386 QSIANAEATDV
+386 QSIANAEATDA
-397 DGLLEHTYNFYFR
+397 DGLREHTYNFYFR

-448 YMLAIA
+448 YTLAIA

-496 VGNETKQVSVV
+496 VGDETKQVSAV
-507 ATFNGDNYEVK
+507 ATFDGDNYEVK
-518 FSFTNEDGSVTN
+518 FSFTNEDGTVTN

-551 VAATEGTI
+551 VAATEGAI

-564 NGAAAVY
+564 NGAVAVY

-578 ANAEVNGSASINV
+578 ANAEVNGSASIDV

>member
-1 MKKKVIAGSLALL
+1 MTKKVIAGSLALL
-14 AATAMYAQT
+14 AVTAMHAQT

-31 ENWENAGKSLSTF
+31 ENWKGKCDATFFTEN
-44 KSTSS
+44 SS
-49 ESEFTTIDRSN
+49 WDSN
-60 SEPTSW
+60 TPGNEPSSW
-66 SSSNIFCSASANEL
+66 YSSNIQFVAYKAET
-80 VFKRDNTTLG
+80 VT
-90 NYALI
+90 
-95 VNKQVGN
+95 KQSESNSNFARITNLLTGA
-102 TKGYIP
+102 TIP
-108 TVGLLTCGSS
+108 SVQRNGLLSLGQNWYTIFGSG
-118 WVETYYSS
+118 TNI
-126 AFGLHPVGNNI
+126 GKNN
-137 DPDATYNNK
+137 AANV
-146 FAQNGTYGGI
+146 FAQNGCFGG
-156 VFIGRPDALSYEVLN
+156 VEFTGRPDAIYGTFRKQEKN
-171 NSKNA
+171 NKTEDF
-176 HIVAYLWKG
+176 HLVAYTWTGTIKG
-185 TFHGSVPAN
+185 DVPGALTSSGSIF
-194 LSRVNEGKWNN
+194 SGFTGK
-205 PSYRYYID
+205 
-213 SWCNIKNLDRAIWS
+213 IKNWCTLENADRAIIGS
-227 QIDPSI
+227 VKPSI
-233 VTSETVQNITK
+233 INENTVRNIDAKNGNVIAWADYTESGSFDWK
-244 SDDAAIIAYVDKAYT
+244 PITVELKYISDDAPA
-259 ANSSDWTTDVINL
+259 L
-272 NYLSDAAP
+272 
-280 EMTNVII
+280 TNVII
-287 AAGYPWDSRK
+287 SAGNIWDSRAA
-297 SVEEESI
+297 VTDNYI
-304 NVDNVRYAYF
+304 DADNVRYAYF

-336 VITVDDVENFTLPTG
+336 VITVNDVENFTLPTG

-367 ATVSS
+367 ATMSS

-386 QSIANAEATDV
+386 QSIANAEATDA
-397 DGLLEHTYNFYFR
+397 DGLREHTYNFYFR

-448 YMLAIA
+448 YTLAIA

-496 VGNETKQVSVV
+496 VGNETKQVSAV
-507 ATFNGDNYEVK
+507 ATFDGDNYEVK
-518 FSFTNEDGSVTN
+518 FSFTNEDGTVTN
-530 VVSTPEPTTSSV
+530 VVATPEPTTSSV

-551 VAATEGTI
+551 VAATEGAI

>member
-14 AATAMYAQT
+14 AVTAMYAQT

-31 ENWENAGKSLSTF
+31 ENWENAGKSWLTGHAD
-44 KSTSS
+44 TPT
-49 ESEFTTIDRSN
+49 EQRPYT
-60 SEPTSW
+60 EPTDW
-66 SSSNIFCSASANEL
+66 NSSNVKCTAISFDLVKQQTLNGSKYAQAINTKVGSAISKYVPYVGAL
-80 VFKRDNTTLG
+80 TLG
-90 NYALI
+90 ETWYAI
-95 VNKQVGN
+95 FWDRTGTAPDTGAGRKGN
-102 TKGYIP
+102 TY
-108 TVGLLTCGSS
+108 
-118 WVETYYSS
+118 
-126 AFGLHPVGNNI
+126 
-137 DPDATYNNK
+137 
-146 FAQNGTYGGI
+146 AQNGSYGGI
-156 VFIGRPDALSYEVLN
+156 SFNGRPDALAGDFAITTRNDNEE
-171 NSKNA
+171 A
-176 HIVAYLWKG
+176 HAIAYLWSG
-185 TFHGSVPAN
+185 SFSGSVPGE
-194 LSRVNEGKWNN
+194 LSYTGSWLNPKEGTIK
-205 PSYRYYID
+205 
-213 SWCNIKNLDRAIWS
+213 SWRKIENVDRAIWGT
-227 QIDPSI
+227 IDPSI
-233 VTSETVQNITK
+233 VTDKTIK
-244 SDDAAIIAYVDKAYT
+244 DIDASKGKIIAYCDKVFNSTFDWAKIEIPLTYT
-259 ANSSDWTTDVINL
+259 
-272 NYLSDAAP
+272 SDAAP
-280 EMTNVII
+280 EKTNVII
-287 AAGYPWDSRK
+287 AAGDPWDSRK
-297 SVEEESI
+297 SVAGNDI
-304 NVDNVRYAYF
+304 NVDNLCYAYF

-336 VITVDDVENFTLPTG
+336 VITVYDVENFTLPTG

-386 QSIANAEATDV
+386 QSIANAEATDA
-397 DGLLEHTYNFYFR
+397 DGLREHTYNFYFR

-448 YMLAIA
+448 YTLAIA

-484 KVIYSGTDDNAK
+484 KVIYSGIDNAK
-496 VGNETKQVSVV
+496 VGDETKQVSAV
-507 ATFNGDNYEVK
+507 ATFDGDNYEVK
-518 FSFTNEDGSVTN
+518 FSFTNEDGTVTN

-551 VAATEGTI
+551 VAATEGAI

-578 ANAEVNGSASINV
+578 ANAEINGSASINV

>member
-14 AATAMYAQT
+14 AVTAMYAQT
-23 YQLPNVGF
+23 YQFPNVGF
-31 ENWENAGKSLSTF
+31 KNWKGKCDATFFTEN
-44 KSTSS
+44 SS
-49 ESEFTTIDRSN
+49 WDSN
-60 SEPTSW
+60 TPGNEPSSW
-66 SSSNIFCSASANEL
+66 YSSNIQFGVYKAET
-80 VFKRDNTTLG
+80 VT
-90 NYALI
+90 
-95 VNKQVGN
+95 KQPESNPNFARITNLLTGA
-102 TKGYIP
+102 TIP
-108 TVGLLTCGSS
+108 SVQRNGLLSLGQNWYTIYGRG
-118 WVETYYSS
+118 TNL
-126 AFGLHPVGNNI
+126 GRNN
-137 DPDATYNNK
+137 AANV
-146 FAQNGTYGGI
+146 FAQNGCFGG
-156 VFIGRPDALSYEVLN
+156 VEFTGRPDAIYGTFRKQEKN
-171 NSKNA
+171 NKTEDF
-176 HIVAYLWKG
+176 HLVAYTWTGTIKG
-185 TFHGSVPAN
+185 DVPGALTYSGN
-194 LSRVNEGKWNN
+194 IFSGFTGK
-205 PSYRYYID
+205 
-213 SWCNIKNLDRAIWS
+213 IKNWCTLENADRAIIGS
-227 QIDPSI
+227 VKPSI
-233 VTSETVQNITK
+233 INENTVRNIDAKNGNVIAWADYTESGSFDWK
-244 SDDAAIIAYVDKAYT
+244 PITVELKYISDDAPA
-259 ANSSDWTTDVINL
+259 L
-272 NYLSDAAP
+272 
-280 EMTNVII
+280 TNVII
-287 AAGYPWDSRK
+287 SAGNIWDSRAA
-297 SVEEESI
+297 VTDNYI
-304 NVDNVRYAYF
+304 DADNVRYAYF

-336 VITVDDVENFTLPTG
+336 VITVNDVENFTLPTG

-386 QSIANAEATDV
+386 QSIANAEATDA
-397 DGLLEHTYNFYFR
+397 DGLREHTYNFYFR

-448 YMLAIA
+448 YTLAIA

-496 VGNETKQVSVV
+496 VGNEPKQVSAV
-507 ATFNGDNYEVK
+507 ATFDGDNYEVK
-518 FSFTNEDGSVTN
+518 FSFTNEDGTVTN

-551 VAATEGTI
+551 VAATEGAI

-578 ANAEVNGSASINV
+578 ANTEVNGSASINV

>member
-1 MKKKVIAGSLALL
+1 M
-14 AATAMYAQT
+14 
-23 YQLPNVGF
+23 
-31 ENWENAGKSLSTF
+31 
-44 KSTSS
+44 
-49 ESEFTTIDRSN
+49 
-60 SEPTSW
+60 
-66 SSSNIFCSASANEL
+66 
-80 VFKRDNTTLG
+80 
-90 NYALI
+90 
-95 VNKQVGN
+95 
-102 TKGYIP
+102 
-108 TVGLLTCGSS
+108 
-118 WVETYYSS
+118 
-126 AFGLHPVGNNI
+126 
-137 DPDATYNNK
+137 
-146 FAQNGTYGGI
+146 
-156 VFIGRPDALSYEVLN
+156 
-171 NSKNA
+171 
-176 HIVAYLWKG
+176 
-185 TFHGSVPAN
+185 
-194 LSRVNEGKWNN
+194 
-205 PSYRYYID
+205 
-213 SWCNIKNLDRAIWS
+213 
-227 QIDPSI
+227 
-233 VTSETVQNITK
+233 
-244 SDDAAIIAYVDKAYT
+244 
-259 ANSSDWTTDVINL
+259 
-272 NYLSDAAP
+272 NYLSAATP

-287 AAGYPWDSRK
+287 TAGYPWDSRK
-297 SVEEESI
+297 SVKEESI

-336 VITVDDVENFTLPTG
+336 VITVNDVENFTLPTG

-397 DGLLEHTYNFYFR
+397 DGLREHTYNFYFR
-410 EAPQQFEGF
+410 EAPQQFKGF

-448 YMLAIA
+448 YTLAIA

-484 KVIYSGTDDNAK
+484 KVIYSGTDDKAK
-496 VGNETKQVSVV
+496 VGDEPKQVSAV
-507 ATFNGDNYEVK
+507 ATFDGDNYEVK
-518 FSFTNEDGSVTN
+518 FSFTNEDGTVVTN
-530 VVSTPEPTTSSV
+530 VVATPEPTTSSV

-551 VAATEGTI
+551 VAATEGAI

>member
-1 MKKKVIAGSLALL
+1 MGSAISKYVPYVGALTL
-14 AATAMYAQT
+14 GETWYAIYWNWQGTA
-23 YQLPNVGF
+23 P
-31 ENWENAGKSLSTF
+31 
-44 KSTSS
+44 
-49 ESEFTTIDRSN
+49 D
-60 SEPTSW
+60 
-66 SSSNIFCSASANEL
+66 SASGR
-80 VFKRDNTTLG
+80 K
-90 NYALI
+90 
-95 VNKQVGN
+95 GN
-102 TKGYIP
+102 TY
-108 TVGLLTCGSS
+108 
-118 WVETYYSS
+118 
-126 AFGLHPVGNNI
+126 
-137 DPDATYNNK
+137 
-146 FAQNGTYGGI
+146 AQNGSYGGI
-156 VFIGRPDALSYEVLN
+156 SFNGRPDALAGDFAITTRNDNEE
-171 NSKNA
+171 A
-176 HIVAYLWKG
+176 HAIAYLWSG
-185 TFHGSVPAN
+185 SFSGSVPGK
-194 LSRVNEGKWNN
+194 LSYTSSWGIPQEGTIETWKTIENV
-205 PSYRYYID
+205 
-213 SWCNIKNLDRAIWS
+213 DRAIWGT
-227 QIDPSI
+227 IDPSI
-233 VTSETVQNITK
+233 ITDK
-244 SDDAAIIAYVDKAYT
+244 TIKDIDASKGKIIAYCDKTFDNTFGWTPVEIPLTYK
-259 ANSSDWTTDVINL
+259 SSAT
-272 NYLSDAAP
+272 P

-297 SVEEESI
+297 SVENNNI
-304 NVDNVRYAYF
+304 CADNIRYVYY

-336 VITVDDVENFTLPTG
+336 VITVNNVENFTLPTG

-386 QSIANAEATDV
+386 QSIANAEATDA
-397 DGLLEHTYNFYFR
+397 DGLREHTYNFYFR

-448 YMLAIA
+448 YTLAIA

-496 VGNETKQVSVV
+496 VGNETKQVSAV
-507 ATFNGDNYEVK
+507 ATFDGDNYEVK
-518 FSFTNEDGSVTN
+518 FSFTNEDGTVTN

-551 VAATEGTI
+551 VAATEGAI
-559 LVSNY
+559 LISNY

>member
-1 MKKKVIAGSLALL
+1 MDRKKQKSR
-14 AATAMYAQT
+14 TAQ
-23 YQLPNVGF
+23 PG
-31 ENWENAGKSLSTF
+31 E
-44 KSTSS
+44 
-49 ESEFTTIDRSN
+49 
-60 SEPTSW
+60 EPQSW
-66 SSSNIFCSASANEL
+66 HSSNIKFATGWAGSYQEL
-80 VFKRDNTTLG
+80 VQKKSDNGKT
-90 NYALI
+90 YANVI
-95 VNKQVGN
+95 NKKSGQASS
-102 TKGYIP
+102 YIP
-108 TVGLLTCGSS
+108 TLGTLTIGNTWYANSGDGYAVGGHR
-118 WVETYYSS
+118 
-126 AFGLHPVGNNI
+126 AIN
-137 DPDATYNNK
+137 DK
-146 FAQNGTYGGI
+146 FAQNGTYGGLSF
-156 VFIGRPDALSYEVLN
+156 VGRPDA
-171 NSKNA
+171 
-176 HIVAYLWKG
+176 IVGDFQNYSSDSHVIAYLWKG
-185 TFHGSVPAN
+185 SFSGEVPATFDDGATGI
-194 LSRVNEGKWNN
+194 VIKKYN
-205 PSYRYYID
+205 PTIK
-213 SWCNIKNLDRAIWS
+213 SWLKLENLDRAIWS

-297 SVEEESI
+297 SVKEESI

-336 VITVDDVENFTLPTG
+336 VITVNDVENFTLPTG

-386 QSIANAEATDV
+386 QSIANAEATDA

-419 YFTNVNGTDIYSG
+419 YFTNVNGSDIYSG

-448 YMLAIA
+448 YTLAIA

-496 VGNETKQVSVV
+496 VGNETKQVSAV
-507 ATFNGDNYEVK
+507 ATFDGDNYEVK
-518 FSFTNEDGSVTN
+518 FSFTNEDGTVTN

-551 VAATEGTI
+551 VAATEGAI

>member
-1 MKKKVIAGSLALL
+1 M
-14 AATAMYAQT
+14 
-23 YQLPNVGF
+23 
-31 ENWENAGKSLSTF
+31 
-44 KSTSS
+44 
-49 ESEFTTIDRSN
+49 DRKN
-60 SEPTSW
+60 KNQGQPGEEPQSW
-66 SSSNIFCSASANEL
+66 HSSNIKFATGLAGSYQKLVQKKKKSDNGKTYANVINKKSGQASS
-80 VFKRDNTTLG
+80 
-90 NYALI
+90 
-95 VNKQVGN
+95 
-102 TKGYIP
+102 YIP
-108 TVGLLTCGSS
+108 TLGTLTI
-118 WVETYYSS
+118 
-126 AFGLHPVGNNI
+126 GNTWYANYG
-137 DPDATYNNK
+137 DGNATGGYRATNEK
-146 FAQNGTYGGI
+146 FAQNGTYGGLSF
-156 VFIGRPDALSYEVLN
+156 VGRPDAIVGDFQNYS
-171 NSKNA
+171 SDS
-176 HIVAYLWKG
+176 HIIAYLWKG
-185 TFHGSVPAN
+185 SFNGEVPATFDDGATGPLYN
-194 LSRVNEGKWNN
+194 KKYN
-205 PSYRYYID
+205 PTIK
-213 SWCNIKNLDRAIWS
+213 SWLKLENLDRAIWS

-244 SDDAAIIAYVDKAYT
+244 SEGAEIIAYCDKAFNESFT
-259 ANSSDWTTDVINL
+259 WTTVEIPL
-272 NYLSDAAP
+272 NYLSAATP

-287 AAGYPWDSRK
+287 TAGYPWDSRK
-297 SVEEESI
+297 SVK
-304 NVDNVRYAYF
+304 DNNICADNIRYVYY

-336 VITVDDVENFTLPTG
+336 VITVNDVENFTLPTG

-448 YMLAIA
+448 YTLAIA

-459 QAATRAAGDAV
+459 QDATRAAGDAV

-484 KVIYSGTDDNAK
+484 KVIYSGTDDKAK
-496 VGNETKQVSVV
+496 VGNETIQVSAV
-507 ATFNGDNYEVK
+507 ATFDGDNYEVK
-518 FSFTNEDGSVTN
+518 FSFTNEDGTVVTN
-530 VVSTPEPTTSSV
+530 VIATPEPTTSSV

-551 VAATEGTI
+551 VAATEGAI